1 MAVVVIAGDRGGTGK
16 DLVSE
21 GGYLAALRR
30 GLVPSLYE
38 VETSRRLGLLY
49 PEATFID
56 AGVPTAEDIY
66 RNPDALLAPLDDAAS
81 RWAGD
86 ALAIVNLGAN
96 VTSALLSWAETNG
109 PHHFGT
115 GANLTFAVVLTMN
128 RHALASGLS
137 NLYDINRRFPAARRI
152 AVLNEFIANF
162 VEGDQIIA
170 RQLEQARGDGLP
182 IETLKLRRMVAPAWG
197 HLQNLGPLTQVAQM
211 PPEELIGL
219 GLPAGPAIRS
229 LALLERWLDEDLIGP
244 LDALLPEAAEA
255 AKSRPKRRASEERA

>member
-1 MAVVVIAGDRGGTGK
+1 MAVIFVGGDRGGTGK

-21 GGYLAALRR
+21 GCHLAALKR

-49 PEATFID
+49 PETHFID
-56 AGVPTAEDIY
+56 AGVPNAEDIY

-96 VTSALLSWAETNG
+96 VTGALLRWAETNG
-109 PHHFGT
+109 RHVFGT
-115 GANLTFAVVLTMN
+115 GAGLCFAVVLTMN

-137 NLYDINRRFPAARRI
+137 NLYDVGRHFPAARRI
-152 AVLNEFIANF
+152 AVLNEFIAPF

-170 RQLEQARGDGLP
+170 RQLEQARGEGP
-182 IETLKLRRMVAPAWG
+182 AIETVRLRRMVAPAWG

-244 LDALLPEAAEA
+244 LDALLPEAA
-255 AKSRPKRRASEERA
+255 KPRPKRKAAEERV